1 MKRYL
6 LFLCLSVYTTSV
18 FCQTNPTHDI
28 SVKITPYVNCNVYLG
43 AYYGNKQTI
52 IDTAYLNEKSEGR
65 FKNKYQ
71 LIDGVYFVV
80 SPDKKKLFDFLVTDD
95 QQFDIIADTANR
107 NNVRFIGSPDNDLL
121 KYYTQKTTGIIKEN
135 ALLTSTYKTAKT
147 RADSILIDD
156 KQLSLNVQLDK
167 LKDSIIR
174 VAPKSV
180 TALLLTLGKQV
191 KLPKGNIVK
200 TKQDTLN
207 TVQFIRKHYWD
218 DVPFNDDRLLYT
230 PFFENKIDTYY
241 KYYVSPVSDSVIN
254 ALQYMLLYA
263 RTGKQMYP
271 YLLLKFT
278 NQYFN
283 PQHAGQ
289 NKVLLYLFNNFFLRG
304 DTTLLNPTAK
314 KMLFDRVYQLMANEV
329 GDKAPPLDM
338 TDINGKPASLYN
350 ISSPYTLIVFW
361 DPTCPH
367 CQKELPCIDSIYRA
381 KWKVLGVK
389 IYCMNVNGL
398 LINEMKNYVNSK
410 HFNND
415 WIFAYQNDEAQ
426 QAIAKQGVPNYL
438 QLYDI
443 ADIPTLYLLDA
454 EKHIIAK
461 DLNIDQLDRLIKLKS
476 NQLAK

>member
-1 MKRYL
+1 M
-6 LFLCLSVYTTSV
+6 
-18 FCQTNPTHDI
+18 
-28 SVKITPYVNCNVYLG
+28 G
-43 AYYGNKQTI
+43 AYYGNKQI
-52 IDTAYLNEKSEGR
+52 IVDTAYLNEKSEGH
-65 FKNKYQ
+65 FNNKYQ
-71 LIDGVYFVV
+71 LTDGLYFVI
-80 SPDKKKLFDFLVTDD
+80 SPDKKKLFDFLVTDG
-95 QQFDIIADTANR
+95 QLFDIIADTANR
-107 NNVRFIGSPDNDLL
+107 SNVKFIGSPDNDLL
-121 KYYTQKTTGIIKEN
+121 KYYSQKTIAIIKEN
-135 ALLTSTYKTAKT
+135 ALLASTYKTAKT
-147 RADSILIDD
+147 RADSMLIID
-156 KQLSLNVQLDK
+156 KQQSISIKLDE
-167 LKDSIIR
+167 LKDSIIK

-191 KLPKGNIVK
+191 KLPKGNILK

-207 TVQFIRKHYWD
+207 TVQLIRKHYWD
-218 DVPFNDDRLLYT
+218 DVSFNDDRLLYT

-278 NQYFN
+278 NEYFN
-283 PQHAGQ
+283 PQHSGQ

-304 DTTLLNPTAK
+304 DTTLLNPAAK
-314 KMLFDRVYQLMANEV
+314 KMLFDRVYQLMANQV

-338 TDINGKPASLYN
+338 TDIGGKSVSLYS

-367 CQKELPCIDSIYRA
+367 CQKELPHLDSIYKA
-381 KWKVLGVK
+381 KWKALGVK
-389 IYCMNVNGL
+389 IYCINVNGIL
-398 LINEMKNYVNSK
+398 VNEMKSYVNNK

-415 WIFAYQNDEAQ
+415 WIFAYQTDEAQ
-426 QAIAKQGVPNYL
+426 KTIAKQGVPNYL

-461 DLNIDQLDRLIKLKS
+461 DLNTDQLDRLIQLKS
-476 NQLAK
+476 KSLTK

>member
-1 MKRYL
+1 MRRYL
-6 LFLCLSVYTTSV
+6 LFLCLSIYTTSV
-18 FCQTNPTHDI
+18 FCQTNPTHNI
-28 SVKITPYVNCNVYLG
+28 KVKITPYVNCNIYLG

-52 IDTAYLNEKSEGR
+52 VDTAYLNEKSEGN

-71 LIDGVYFVV
+71 LTDGLYFVI
-80 SPDKKKLFDFLVTDD
+80 SPDKKKLFDFLMTDG
-95 QQFDIIADTANR
+95 QQFDIVADTANS
-107 NNVRFIGSPDNDLL
+107 NNIKFVGSPDNNLL
-121 KYYTQKTTGIIKEN
+121 KDYTQKTTAIIKEN
-135 ALLTSTYKTAKT
+135 AFLASTYKTAKT
-147 RADSILIDD
+147 RADSMRIMD
-156 KQLSLNVQLDK
+156 KQQSVNLDLDK

-191 KLPKGNIVK
+191 KLPKENILK

-207 TVQFIRKHYWD
+207 AVQFIKRHYWD

-263 RTGKQMYP
+263 RTGKEMYP

-304 DTTLLNPTAK
+304 DTTLLNPAAK

-338 TDINGKPASLYN
+338 TDISGKPVSLYN

-367 CQKELPCIDSIYRA
+367 CQKELPRIDSIYRV
-381 KWKVLGVK
+381 KWKTLGVK
-389 IYCMNVNGL
+389 IYCMNVNGG
-398 LINEMKNYVNSK
+398 LINEMRNYVNSK

-415 WIFAYQNDEAQ
+415 WIFAYQTDEAQ

-461 DLNIDQLDRLIKLKS
+461 DLNIEQLNQLIQLKS
-476 NQLAK
+476 NQPAK